1 MDAVFRP
8 HIDIA
13 FSPDTFDD
21 LSIEGSTEN
30 PIVLDEEKSKENAPP
45 PPSTPESVRP
55 TKPPRLQRSRGFG
68 ARIENAPE
76 YVFRNLFQ

>member
-8 HIDIA
+8 DIDTF
-13 FSPDTFDD
+13 FSPNTFDG
-21 LSIEGSTEN
+21 LSMEGSVEN
-30 PIVLDEEKSKENAPP
+30 PIVLDAKEDKENA

-55 TKPPRLQRSRGFG
+55 TEPPRLQKSRDFG
-68 ARIENAPE
+68 ARKENVPD